1 MAQLDRSTTKAIDM
15 LRMKRALGSLMKSH
29 RHGSKYLVSV
39 PVSAQSCSARWGV
52 PTIFEQLAGFPKD
65 LGKLVII
72 DVMDADRPEY
82 RPAISEITTAAARH
96 GRQSLL
102 RVGPSYD
109 GGLLVGGAARPVGIG
124 IDVADHE
131 TDERELMK
139 FLDRLAE
146 EVTGKDAS
154 TFIWGADSTSAAMMA
169 IAAGVTFVGGSA
181 VAPEV
186 SDPAGVSMLGL
197 SDIFA

>member
-1 MAQLDRSTTKAIDM
+1 M

-29 RHGSKYLVSV
+29 RRGSKYLVSV
-39 PVSAQSCSARWGV
+39 PVSAQSCSPRWGV
-52 PTIFEQLAGFPKD
+52 PTVFEQLAGFPKD
-65 LGKLVII
+65 LGKLVLL

-82 RPAISEITTAAARH
+82 RPAINEITTAAARH

-102 RVGPSYD
+102 RVGPGYE
-109 GGLLVGGAARPVGIG
+109 GGLLSTATARPVGIG
-124 IDVADHE
+124 IDLADHD

-146 EVTGKDAS
+146 EMTGKDAS
-154 TFIWGADSTSAAMMA
+154 TFMWGADSTSAAMMA

-181 VAPEV
+181 VAPDV
-186 SDPAGVSMLGL
+186 PDPAGVAMLGL
-197 SDIFA
+197 SDIFS